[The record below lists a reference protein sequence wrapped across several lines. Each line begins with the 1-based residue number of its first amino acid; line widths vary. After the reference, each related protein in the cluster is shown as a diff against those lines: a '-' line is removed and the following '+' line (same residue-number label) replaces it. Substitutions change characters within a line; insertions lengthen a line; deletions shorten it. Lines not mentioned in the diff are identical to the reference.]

1 MKRRMRGRVLQII
14 GCLCL
19 CAVVAAC
26 GTSRQAKENWKPKP
40 FEETFSKRKSLDKL
54 ASVAELSDAEQRK
67 FDYFFLEAHRLK
79 IKEDYAGAFELLRH
93 ALRISPES
101 PAALYEI
108 AQYHLH
114 LKQLPEARAAL
125 EKAVAYEPENYWY
138 AQALS
143 TFYLQQ
149 NEPGE
154 AILLLEEMA
163 HRFSSRPDPLYNL
176 LEIYGK
182 QQRYDQ
188 LIMVL
193 DRLEQRMGKS
203 EQLSMEKFRIYL
215 RMQDVTKAFREI
227 ESLVEEYPADLRY
240 RVVLGDVYLQNGKE
254 EEAYK
259 LYREVLDAE
268 PDHAMAIYSLAS
280 YYDKT
285 GQQALYQKQ
294 LDTLLLNRKVPV
306 ETKLTVMRQVIGE
319 AERVDQDSLRVV
331 ALFDRILEQESDDS
345 RLHLLYAQYLIS
357 KGKEKKSLPV
367 FRQVLAIEPE
377 NTAARMTLLGEAV
390 RNTDYEE
397 VIRLCEVGTEVN
409 PEMLEFYFYLAIA
422 YNQAERSDDALE
434 VCRKALTYVT
444 AESKKEVVSD
454 FYAIM
459 GDIFHAKKQNA
470 DACAAYDSALSYY
483 PSNIGVLNNYAYY
496 LSLERENLDK
506 AEEMSYRTVKAEP
519 NNATFLD
526 TYAWILFEKGKY
538 VEARIYIDEAMKH
551 KGDESVVI
559 VEHCGD
565 IYYMNGSV
573 EEALVYWRKAHEM
586 GGGSKVLKRKIETK
600 KYIPE

>member
-1 MKRRMRGRVLQII
+1 MKMTIRSRLLRTV

-19 CAVVAAC
+19 CVLMTAC
-26 GTSRQAKENWKPKP
+26 GTFRRTKGEWKPKP
-40 FEETFSKRKSLDKL
+40 FEETFSKKL
-54 ASVAELSDAEQRK
+54 SPEGVPAVPELSDEEQRK

-93 ALRISPES
+93 ALHIHPGSPS
-101 PAALYEI
+101 ALYEM
-108 AQYHLH
+108 AQYHLY
-114 LKQLPEARAAL
+114 LKQLPEARVAL
-125 EKAVAYEPENYWY
+125 KKAVELQPDNYWY

-143 TFYLQQ
+143 TLYLQQ
-149 NEPGE
+149 NELGE
-154 AILLLEEMA
+154 AIVLLEAMSR
-163 HRFSSRPDPLYNL
+163 RFPLRPEPLYSL

-182 QQRYDQ
+182 QERYDQ
-188 LIMVL
+188 LITTL
-193 DRLEQRMGKS
+193 DRLERRMGKS

-215 RMQDVTKAFREI
+215 RMQNITKAFREI
-227 ESLVEEYPADLRY
+227 ETLVEEYPADLRY

-254 EEAYK
+254 EDAYK

-285 GQQALYQKQ
+285 GQQALYRAQ

-319 AERVDQDSLRVV
+319 AERSERDSSRVTM
-331 ALFDRILEQESDDS
+331 LFDRILEQESDDS
-345 RLHLLYAQYLIS
+345 RLSMLYAQYLIS
-357 KGKEKKSLPV
+357 KGKEKASLPV
-367 FRQVLAIEPE
+367 FRQVLNIEPA

-390 RNTDYEE
+390 RNADYEE

-409 PEMLEFYFYLAIA
+409 PEMLEFYFYLAIG
-422 YNQAERSDDALE
+422 YNQAERPDDALA
-434 VCRKALTYVT
+434 VCLKALTYVT

-459 GDIFHAKKQNA
+459 GDIYHAKKQNSEA
-470 DACAAYDSALSYY
+470 YAAYESALSYY

-496 LSLERENLDK
+496 LSLGRENLDK

-538 VEARIYIDEAMKH
+538 VEARIYIDEAMKN
-551 KGDESVVI
+551 KGNESVVI

-565 IYYMNGSV
+565 IYYMNGNV
-573 EEALVYWRKAHEM
+573 EEALGYWQRANEM
-586 GGGSKVLKRKIETK
+586 GGGSKNLKRKIEMK